1 VIDQIETLS
10 LTLFVMLLALN
21 IAYVFWV
28 VRSGCKQKSR
38 LKKWQA
44 KKEKHLKDMEEKKKI
59 DELLKRTYGAQAEA
73 KKSREV

>member
-1 VIDQIETLS
+1 MIDQIETLS
-10 LTLFVMLLALN
+10 LTLFVMLLTLN

-44 KKEKHLKDMEEKKKI
+44 KKEKYLKDMEEKKKI
-59 DELLKRTYGAQAEA
+59 DALLERTYGPKAEA
-73 KKSREV
+73 KPSG